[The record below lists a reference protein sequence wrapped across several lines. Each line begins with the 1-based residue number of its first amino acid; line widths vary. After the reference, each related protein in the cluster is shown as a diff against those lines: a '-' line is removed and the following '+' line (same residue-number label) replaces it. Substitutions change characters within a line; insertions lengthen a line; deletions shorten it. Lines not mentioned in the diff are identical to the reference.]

1 MMTNAA
7 NGASTS
13 IRDRVIDAL
22 MALADERDWDQIEIG
37 DIAESAGITL
47 LELRDLFPS
56 KGAILG
62 AFARRIDHTVLA
74 AASDDLLGE
83 TDKDRI
89 FDVLMRRFD
98 ALSPYKSALKRMAPA
113 IARDPLS
120 VAALNQVALNSMRF
134 MLASAGIDTEGPLG
148 LLKLQ
153 GSVVMFAKLL
163 DVWFHDEDPGLSRT
177 MAAMDE
183 ELKRGGMIL
192 NRLGDLGRMTAPL
205 SNALHRAVEKGWQMA
220 SERHKAPHGNPDID
234 PSI

>member
-1 MMTNAA
+1 MMAKAA

-22 MALADERDWDQIEIG
+22 MALAAERDWDQIEIG
-37 DIAESAGITL
+37 NIAEATGITL
-47 LELRDLFPS
+47 VELRDAFPS
-56 KGAILG
+56 KGAVLG
-62 AFARRIDHTVLA
+62 AFARRIDHIVLA
-74 AASDDLLGE
+74 GASDDLLGE
-83 TDKDRI
+83 TNKDRI

-120 VAALNQVALNSMRF
+120 VVALNQAALNSMRF

-153 GSVVMFAKLL
+153 GSVIMFAKLL

-183 ELKRGGMIL
+183 ELKLGGMIL
-192 NRLGDLGRMTAPL
+192 NRLGDLNRMTAPF
-205 SNALHRAVEKGWQMA
+205 SNALHRAAEKGWKMA
-220 SERHKAPHGNPDID
+220 SERRKAPRGNPDID